1 MINLDYVAYFVI
13 YVCVAFAIL
22 PAMIDRGGIGYK
34 QALIYSFELQ
44 FFIVALFVI
53 AFVIVWALVR
63 VFS

>member
-22 PAMIDRGGIGYK
+22 PAMIDRGWVGYK
-34 QALIYSFELQ
+34 QALIYSFGLQ
-44 FFIVALFVI
+44 LFIVAFFVIVFVI
-53 AFVIVWALVR
+53 AWVLVR